1 MNGLLQICPRGG
13 GGARLAI
20 RQNQPKT
27 SARAALMAHFSC
39 GSIVLRSGL
48 GFTAQ
53 PKSLLHGARRRAPER
68 QTRWAIPL
76 SCAADPCPD
85 FRRFATPPPAQ
96 ARAGQAFGP
105 PCRLARAGTG
115 RGTPASRNAD
125 PMIGSGDDR
134 LGPNQSKPVDTLG
147 IILNRP
153 DESRRAWG
161 AIECNRAES
170 LEHDPET
177 CEAVFGKDQ
186 AQTKNESGMTIRTKS
201 SRFGCKQG
209 RAPRSDRRAS

>member
-1 MNGLLQICPRGG
+1 
-13 GGARLAI
+13 
-20 RQNQPKT
+20 
-27 SARAALMAHFSC
+27 MAHFSC

-96 ARAGQAFGP
+96 ARAGRAFGP

-115 RGTPASRNAD
+115 RGAPASRNAD

-153 DESRRAWG
+153 PAGRTNPGGLG
-161 AIECNRAES
+161 APLNATARNRWSMIPKHVKRFSEKIR
-170 LEHDPET
+170 LR
-177 CEAVFGKDQ
+177 Q
-186 AQTKNESGMTIRTKS
+186 RTKA
-201 SRFGCKQG
+201 G
-209 RAPRSDRRAS
+209 